1 VIEIV
6 SETRC
11 VACNL
16 CVTVCPADVFDA
28 VADGAPVIARQ
39 DACQTCF
46 LCELYCPVDA
56 LYVDPNG
63 DGPTGVREADIE
75 AAGTF
80 GSYARAMGWQRGKPG
95 GADRDPTFHIRAAMG
110 Q

>member
-1 VIEIV
+1 VIEVV
-6 SETRC
+6 SAARC
-11 VACNL
+11 VECNL
-16 CVTVCPADVFDA
+16 CVRVCPADVFDA
-28 VADGAPVIARQ
+28 VPDGAPVIARQ
-39 DACQTCF
+39 AACQTCF

-56 LYVDPNG
+56 LFVDPNG
-63 DGPTGVREADIE
+63 DGPASVREADIE
-75 AAGTF
+75 AAGLF